1 MNLDLQNIVIVY
13 SIIGISM
20 LMLNVLI
27 LGITGDKWLKSDL
40 LIVLTWPLDIVNLLG
55 ILIGALISKISKIS
69 SRESNNSTNS
79 TKK

>member
-27 LGITGDKWLKSDL
+27 LGIMGDKWLKKDL
-40 LIVLTWPLDIVNLLG
+40 LIILTWPLDIVNLLG
-55 ILIGALISKISKIS
+55 ILIGAVISKFKN
-69 SRESNNSTNS
+69 R
-79 TKK
+79 KV